1 MSKRTSDTEA
11 VDHQQLIELETNP
24 AALERHYRDAPQA
37 FEEAFAVA
45 FAERPNAPIFQAWHA
60 RLSFDG
66 ATLDGAT
73 DKAALAPHATRSER
87 RLLLWVVGL
96 VLVAGTLAK
105 LPDLVRILGG
115 VLSEDFFYPRN
126 IGFLVLPMLATY
138 LAYAFARSQR
148 TVLALAALFGGS
160 CLYIN
165 LLPED
170 TADTV
175 VLALL
180 HMPLWLWGL
189 LGVAYVGTYRQHAER
204 RLAFLR
210 YNGEMLIYTALILIA
225 GGILSGLTIL
235 LFQLIAIDV
244 GEWYMENVAV
254 YGVVG
259 APIVATLLATTR
271 YGVSQRIAPVIAR
284 IFTPLPLLTLIVY
297 LGALLTRGMQ
307 PFADRD
313 TLLVLNMV
321 LLAVLALIVFSIS
334 EQRRTSR
341 FTHYVGA
348 GLLGVA
354 VVLDVIAL
362 VAIATRLFDGLTPN
376 RLAVLGAN
384 VLILGHLALLL
395 YRYVQLLKGND
406 QLEQI
411 ERAMTGYLGLYVG
424 WAALVTFGF
433 PLFFGFS

>member
-1 MSKRTSDTEA
+1 MSQRTSDNVA
-11 VDHQQLIELETNP
+11 LDSQQLIALETNP
-24 AALERHYRDAPQA
+24 AALERLYRDAPQA
-37 FEEAFAVA
+37 FEAAFEEA
-45 FAERPNAPIFQAWHA
+45 FAERPNAPIFQTWHA
-60 RLSFDG
+60 RLSFDR
-66 ATLDGAT
+66 ATAQV
-73 DKAALAPHATRSER
+73 APASHGRRPER

-96 VLVAGTLAK
+96 VIIAGTLAK
-105 LPDLVRILGG
+105 LPNLVHVMGG
-115 VLSEDFFYPRN
+115 ALSEDFFYPRN
-126 IGFLVLPMLATY
+126 VGFLVLPMLAAY
-138 LAYAFARSQR
+138 LAYAFAQPQR
-148 TVLALAALFGGS
+148 TVLALTVLYAGS

-165 LLPED
+165 ALPDD

-180 HMPLWLWGL
+180 HMPFWLWGL
-189 LGVAYVGTYRQHAER
+189 LGVAYVGSYRQHAAR

-235 LFQLIAIDV
+235 LFQLIAIDI

-259 APIVATLLATTR
+259 APIVATLLATTG
-271 YGVSQRIAPVIAR
+271 YGVSQRIAPIIAR
-284 IFTPLPLLTLIVY
+284 IFAPLALLTLVVY
-297 LGALLTRGMQ
+297 LGAILTRGTQ
-307 PFADRD
+307 PFADRNM
-313 TLLVLNMV
+313 LLVLNAV
-321 LLAVLALIVFSIS
+321 LLAVLALIIFSIS
-334 EQRRTSR
+334 EQRRTSS

-362 VAIATRLFDGLTPN
+362 AAIATRLLDGLTPN

-384 VLILGHLALLL
+384 VLILGHIALLL
-395 YRYVQLLKGND
+395 YRHVQRLTGTG

-433 PLFFGFS
+433 PLFFGFV